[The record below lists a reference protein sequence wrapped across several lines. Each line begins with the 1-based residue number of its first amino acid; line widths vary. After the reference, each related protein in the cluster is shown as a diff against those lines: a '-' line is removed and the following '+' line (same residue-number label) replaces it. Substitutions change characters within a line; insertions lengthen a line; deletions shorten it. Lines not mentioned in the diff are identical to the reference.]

1 MAARKIEDIN
11 WLPFNSDGSEDISIP
26 PAEDDSTFREYK
38 YTASGLSDF
47 TSFQIKIVMKGSIS
61 SYPPICKDMRGIA
74 LAIQNMANGILK
86 VEGHSNLVRDVS
98 TNAIIRTSNEYT
110 VYMKRIRQREEN
122 ADQLRGMCS
131 EINNLKKELREIK
144 DLIKEVIKK

>member
-1 MAARKIEDIN
+1 
-11 WLPFNSDGSEDISIP
+11 
-26 PAEDDSTFREYK
+26 
-38 YTASGLSDF
+38 
-47 TSFQIKIVMKGSIS
+47 
-61 SYPPICKDMRGIA
+61 
-74 LAIQNMANGILK
+74 MANGILK
-86 VEGHSNLVRDVS
+86 VEGHSNLIRDVR
-98 TNAIIRTSNEYT
+98 TNAIVRTSNEYA